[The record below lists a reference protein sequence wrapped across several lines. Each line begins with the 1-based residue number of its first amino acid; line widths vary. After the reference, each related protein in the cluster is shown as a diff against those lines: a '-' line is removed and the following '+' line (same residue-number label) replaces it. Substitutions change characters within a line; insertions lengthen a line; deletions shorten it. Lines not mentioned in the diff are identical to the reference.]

1 MTERVIVPAPQAGMP
16 EGVPTMPGENG
27 GTLRRGGPGRMRK
40 SLRRLQIE
48 AQQDLAR
55 ALHLAQQM
63 MADEQLKPRDRLDAM
78 EFIRR
83 CSGINKQKPAPT
95 KPSRLV
101 VLRATAEEMAADDGR
116 AAGRGPQGSTA
127 NPQPVTE
134 SGSKKK

>member
-1 MTERVIVPAPQAGMP
+1 MTERAMVPAPLSGMP
-16 EGVPTMPGENG
+16 EGVATMPGANG

-55 ALHLAQQM
+55 ALKVAQQM

-83 CSGINKQKPAPT
+83 CSGIDKQKPEPT
-95 KPSRLV
+95 KRSTFV
-101 VLRATAEEMAADDGR
+101 VLRATGEEMAATLAKQQEGTSP
-116 AAGRGPQGSTA
+116 AAATP
-127 NPQPVTE
+127 
-134 SGSKKK
+134 